1 METNKT
7 WLFITRCQPGLHSG
21 HLDGIQQAQ
30 AQWITDVIIGIG
42 SANKEFTSDNPF
54 TYDERREMIHRCKQ
68 ELIDISKIT
77 VWPIPDFG
85 DNDTWLN
92 YIMTQFPP
100 FDYVISGNPRVQQ
113 IFQKTG
119 KTVIPV
125 DIRKPIKASMLR
137 NNIALGNYHELEKH
151 LPKDVVAYLKNI
163 NAFSRLQT
171 IMKSERITP
180 KLTVDIVFLDKEGNI
195 ILIERKNE
203 PLGKALPGWFVDY
216 GEDPKDAAAREA
228 KEETSANI
236 EINKLLGVRGKA
248 DRDPR
253 GHAVTIAYQ
262 WEYIDGDI
270 IAADDAQAI
279 IRVQPKDLDLIHF
292 AFPDHKE
299 MIKKAI
305 YG

>member
-1 METNKT
+1 METKT
-7 WLFITRCQPGLHSG
+7 WLFITRAQPGLHSW
-21 HLDGIQQAQ
+21 HLDGIKQAHE
-30 AQWITDVIIGIG
+30 QWITDILIGIG
-42 SANKEFTSDNPF
+42 SANKEFTAENPF
-54 TYDERREMIHRCKQ
+54 TYNERKEMIHRCEQ
-68 ELIDISKIT
+68 ELMDIQKVTI
-77 VWPIPDFG
+77 WPIPDFG
-85 DNDTWLN
+85 NNEERLN
-92 YIMTQFPP
+92 YILTQFPH
-100 FDYVISGNPRVQQ
+100 FDYVITGNPWVQQ
-113 IFQKTG
+113 IFEKTG
-119 KTVIPV
+119 KKIIPI

-137 NNIALGNYHELEKH
+137 NNIALGNYHELKKH
-151 LPKDVVAYLKNI
+151 LPQDVVNYLTEI
-163 NAFSRLQT
+163 NAFSRLQS

-236 EINKLLGVRGKA
+236 HIEKLIGVWWKA

-262 WEYIDGDI
+262 WEYVDGDI
-270 IAADDAQAI
+270 LAADDAKAI
-279 IRVQPKDLDLIHF
+279 VKVKPEDLNTIDF

-299 MIKKAI
+299 MIIKALNL
-305 YG
+305 